1 MNYTIMKY
9 RVSKGF
15 EILTV
20 EFERHLY
27 GAYTCIKGLVAL
39 DGQTAS

>member
-9 RVSKGF
+9 RASTGA
-15 EILTV
+15 